1 MSLRPQV
8 LSGFRRLLRARRI
21 PFASDPHAL
30 SESRKELKTQFM
42 LQKDVTDNG
51 QIIELLKGIDEVE
64 EMLRTSIVQGTVS
77 GEADKTRVNVKIRED
92 NKDAMDKDQVN
103 QLESLGGDLGG
114 KEKMKPL
121 SEVKIDKS
129 S

>member
-77 GEADKTRVNVKIRED
+77 GEADETRVNVKIRED
-92 NKDAMDKDQVN
+92 NKDGKTMCHSSRSDDSEELNASYAVLALRN
-103 QLESLGGDLGG
+103 QS
-114 KEKMKPL
+114 
-121 SEVKIDKS
+121 
-129 S
+129 